1 MKLSKVII
9 FCALLFSADSL
20 HAQSGGAFAIEQSV
34 VAAGGASNLS
44 GGAFTVG
51 GTAGQ
56 TTIGHSSTG
65 SFYLRGGFWEV
76 QPLAPTAAMVSVSGK
91 VATANGLGIRNV
103 IVTLTGPDGAIRT
116 TVTGSF
122 GLYQFADVEIGGIY
136 VLTVAPKKYVIADP
150 TRIVPVS
157 DEIANLDFVAE
168 PL

>member
-1 MKLSKVII
+1 MKSINIII
-9 FCALLFSADSL
+9 FCALLFSAGSL
-20 HAQSGGAFAIEQSV
+20 QAQSGGAFAIEQSV
-34 VAAGGASNLS
+34 VASGGASNLS

-56 TTIGHSSTG
+56 TVVGSSGTG
-65 SFYLRGGFWEV
+65 SFNLRGGFWEV

-91 VATANGLGIRNV
+91 VSTANGLGIRNV
-103 IVTLTGPDGAIRT
+103 IVTLTGPDGSIRT

-122 GLYQFADVEIGGIY
+122 GIYQFADVEVGGTY
-136 VLTVAPKKYVIADP
+136 VLTIAPKRYVIANP
-150 TRIVPVS
+150 TQVVTVR